1 MKHART
7 RLTRRECIAA
17 VGKALAV
24 AGVGAV
30 AAGVGGRSFSPVF
43 AATRYPDPGI
53 TDTSVTIG
61 TTQPL
66 TGPPAAGFGRP
77 YQDGF
82 NAYFDYVNQE
92 KGGVNGRKIRLILY
106 DDGYQP
112 PKTVQF
118 TRQLVEGD
126 KVFATLFQLGTPT
139 NQAILGYLND
149 NQVPNFPAS
158 NATIFG
164 DPQKYPWTVLPTGP
178 TNFNNAK
185 IMGIHAA
192 KTYPGQKVG
201 VLFQNDSLGTEYAD
215 GFKAG
220 VGNDRVIAASQSYE
234 TSDTTVDAQV
244 INLQASGATVWFLAA
259 IESFAV
265 LAVRKAYEINWHPE
279 TYVIQQGTTSNA
291 MNAMGPAA
299 TNKLVTYSTLKDP
312 RDPEYQHDA
321 GILPY
326 QRILAK
332 YRPQVDFTNQRVIEA
347 MAMAHIFAD
356 QLARAQAPT
365 RKAILQ
371 AFRTVRN
378 YDTGIYLP
386 LFNSNPKTNFLANAA
401 QLARWDGK
409 RFAPFGKVIAAM

>member
-1 MKHART
+1 MKRMGAK
-7 RLTRRECIAA
+7 LTRRECLTSM
-17 VGKALAV
+17 GTALV
-24 AGVGAV
+24 AGAAMAGARRGWGT
-30 AAGVGGRSFSPVF
+30 AVF
-43 AATRYPDPGI
+43 AAERYPDPGI
-53 TDTSVTIG
+53 TDTMVTIG

-82 NAYFDYVNQE
+82 NVYFEYLNEQ

-139 NQAILGYLND
+139 NQAIVGYLND
-149 NQVPNFPAS
+149 NHVPNFPAT
-158 NATIFG
+158 NAAMFG
-164 DPQKYPWTVLPTGP
+164 DPQQYPWTVIPTGP

-185 IMGIHAA
+185 IMGLHAA
-192 KTYPGQKVG
+192 ATYRGQKAG
-201 VLFQNDSLGTEYAD
+201 ILFQNDSLGTEYAS

-220 VGNDRVIAASQSYE
+220 FNNDRLIASTQSYE

-265 LAVRKAYEINWHPE
+265 LAVRKAYDIGWHPE
-279 TYVIQQGTTSNA
+279 TYVIQQGTVSNA
-291 MNAMGPAA
+291 MTAMGPAA
-299 TNKLVTYSTLKDP
+299 TDKLVTYTTFKDP
-312 RDPEYQHDA
+312 RDPTYERDP
-321 GILPY
+321 GILTY
-326 QRILAK
+326 EQIVAK
-332 YRPQVDFTNQRVIEA
+332 YRPQLDATNLRLIEA
-347 MAMAHIFAD
+347 MAMAKLFAD
-356 QLARAQAPT
+356 QLARVQTPT
-365 RKAILQ
+365 RRALIQ
-371 AFRTVRN
+371 AFRSVHH

-386 LFNSNPKTNFLANAA
+386 LFNSSAKTNFLANAA
-401 QLARWDGK
+401 QLARWNGT
-409 RFAPFGKVIAAM
+409 RFVPFGKVISAL

>member
-1 MKHART
+1 MTLARRT
-7 RLTRRECIAA
+7 MTRRECIGAM
-17 VGKALAV
+17 GKALA
-24 AGVGAV
+24 
-30 AAGVGGRSFSPVF
+30 AAGAIAGAGRSISPAL
-43 AATRYPDPGI
+43 AATPYPDPGV
-53 TDTSVTIG
+53 TDTTVTIG

-77 YQDGF
+77 YQDGLG
-82 NAYFDYVNQE
+82 AYFDYLNQE
-92 KGGVNGRKIRLILY
+92 KGGVNGRKIMLILY

-139 NQAILGYLND
+139 NQAIVGYLND
-149 NQVPNFPAS
+149 NKVPNFPAS
-158 NATIFG
+158 NASIFG
-164 DPQKYPWTVLPTGP
+164 DPQKYPWTVVPTGP

-192 KTYPGQKVG
+192 ATYRGQKAG
-201 VLFQNDSLGTEYAD
+201 VLFQNDALGTEYAA

-220 VGNDRVIAASQSYE
+220 FGNDRLIASTQSYE

-265 LAVRKAYEINWHPE
+265 LAVRKAYEIGWRPE
-279 TYVIQQGTTSNA
+279 TYVIQQGTVSNA
-291 MNAMGPAA
+291 MTAMGPAA
-299 TNKLVTYSTLKDP
+299 TNKLLTYTTFKDP
-312 RDPEYQHDA
+312 RDPVYQHEPA
-321 GILPY
+321 ILEY
-326 QRILAK
+326 ERIAAK
-332 YRPQVDFTNQRVIEA
+332 YRPQADSTNLRVIEG
-347 MAMAHIFAD
+347 MAMAKLFAD
-356 QLARAQAPT
+356 QLARLQAPT
-365 RKAILQ
+365 RRALVG
-371 AFRTVRN
+371 AFRSIHS

-401 QLARWDGK
+401 QLARWNGT
-409 RFAPFGKVIAAM
+409 RFVPFGKVISAV